1 MNAIFDRIADAYA
14 AFNRR
19 DIDGALAA
27 MHPDVEWENGMEGGF
42 VRGHDAVRSYW
53 PRQWELIDPRV
64 EPVAFAEDQGG
75 RIVVNVHQTV
85 RDTAGTLLVDQH
97 VQHVYSLR
105 DGLVSRMK
113 IRGVTAHQPAIESS
127 QATISNRRETKAT

>member
-1 MNAIFDRIADAYA
+1 MAPPIATRIADAYI

-42 VRGHDAVRSYW
+42 VRGHDEVRSYW
-53 PRQWELIDPRV
+53 TRQWQVLDPTV
-64 EPVAFAEDQGG
+64 EPVAFAEDQTG
-75 RIVVNVHQTV
+75 RLVVTVHQLV
-85 RDTAGTLLVDQH
+85 RDRAGTLLVDQQ

-105 DGLVSRMK
+105 DGLVCRME
-113 IRGVTAHQPAIESS
+113 IVPMFD
-127 QATISNRRETKAT
+127 